1 MPYMLAPGAR
11 LMVGPHGRLEES
23 LGACCSSCAQ
33 GKSALA
39 GPGSAFLA
47 AITKPGTALNTMAT
61 AAVKTGRPMPIFNQ
75 PAPSDQQIYASPGI
89 APQSSSKTMLVVL
102 VAGAIGLGAYY
113 LKGRK
118 RGRR

>member
-11 LMVGPHGRLEES
+11 LMVGPHGQLEES
-23 LGACCSSCAQ
+23 LGACCSSCAS
-33 GKSALA
+33 KSALA
-39 GPGSAFLA
+39 GPGAAFLSQIA
-47 AITKPGTALNTMAT
+47 KPGTALHAMAT
-61 AAVKTGRPMPIFNQ
+61 TAIKTGQPMPIFNQ
-75 PAPSDQQIYASPGI
+75 PADSGQQVYASPGI